1 MQLPPALADKHPG
14 IHNGGTAMATK
25 KVDATLRA
33 LNEIRDEIR
42 GTNARLDSNVERLDS
57 HIGRLDA
64 RIDGLSSVVHE
75 SSVRISTEL
84 IAVAEAVRDVKVLLS
99 KRDGE
104 GERIVDHERRL
115 ARLEKKVG

>member
-1 MQLPPALADKHPG
+1 
-14 IHNGGTAMATK
+14 MATK

-104 GERIVDHERRL
+104 GERIDDHERRL